1 MTYRS
6 AQPGSAQP
14 GSARPGPAPQ
24 PADGRV
30 RRVRAALVV
39 LFPTT
44 PGRGTP
50 QTQPEPGHADAA
62 RSGGRQ
68 AVYAAIQVAAVCIGT
83 VVLLLRIAR
92 VPAWDS
98 LYAEDQGVYL
108 VDALA
113 HPWHLLVPYGGY
125 EELVPRFL
133 VQLFSYLPL
142 ADVAVPCALAGA
154 GIAALCAL
162 FIYHAMDGWIRSRW
176 LRALVGAALI
186 LLPLAPIEIADS
198 TVGSPWY
205 TLTALFFALLWRP
218 KNWAGMTA
226 AALVAFAATS
236 SEILALIYAPLV
248 LLRVIALPRWRDHAV
263 TAGWLA
269 GLLVQAPAVLE
280 SYARHTQRV
289 GNLTTPVRALGFYF
303 HNVALRAFGWRVS
316 VRLAEIAGLNGATVI
331 VCAILVAVFGLA
343 LVTGSRQVRVFVAVA
358 LITGFVQT
366 VFAATVVPYVIRQHY
381 LYNFEGGSRYST
393 MPIMAMT
400 AAAAVAVDA
409 CLRRQAIAEGG
420 DRIPLARQPLG
431 ALARQPLGALA
442 AVTALTCVLA
452 LGWLSDYRYVTE
464 RISPWG
470 YWKPTAEHMLT
481 ACEHSTSG
489 KITTW
494 TWGHATIT
502 IPCSRL
508 RR

>member
-14 GSARPGPAPQ
+14 GSAQPGPAPQ
-24 PADGRV
+24 LADGRL

-39 LFPTT
+39 LFPET
-44 PGRGTP
+44 PERGTP
-50 QTQPEPGHADAA
+50 QPRPVPQPGPGHADAA
-62 RSGGRQ
+62 GSGGRR
-68 AVYAAIQVAAVCIGT
+68 AVYAAIQVAAVCVGT
-83 VVLLLRIAR
+83 VVLLLRTAG

-108 VDALA
+108 FDALA
-113 HPWHLLVPYGGY
+113 HPWHLIVPYGGY
-125 EELVPRFL
+125 EEFMPRLVG
-133 VQLFSYLPL
+133 QLISYLPL
-142 ADVAVPCALAGA
+142 VDVAVPFALAGA

-162 FIYHAMDGWIRSRW
+162 FIYHAMDGWIRSPW

-205 TLTALFFALLWRP
+205 VLTALFFGLLWRP

-226 AALVAFAATS
+226 AALVAFAAAS
-236 SEILALIYAPLV
+236 SEILVLIYAPLV
-248 LLRVIALPRWRDHAV
+248 LLRVVALPRWREHAV
-263 TAGWLA
+263 TVGWLA
-269 GLLVQAPAVLE
+269 GLLVQVPVVLD
-280 SYARHTQRV
+280 SYAQHTQRV
-289 GNLTTPVRALGFYF
+289 THLARPVQALGFYF

-316 VRLAEIAGLNGATVI
+316 LRLVEIAGLNGATVI
-331 VCAILVAVFGLA
+331 VCAILVTLFGLA

-358 LITGFVQT
+358 LIMGFVQT
-366 VFAATVVPYVIRQHY
+366 VFAATVVPYVIYQHY
-381 LYNFEGGSRYST
+381 SFDFEGGSRYSV

-400 AAAAVAVDA
+400 AAAVVAVDA
-409 CLRRQAIAEGG
+409 YLHRQANAEGG
-420 DRIPLARQPLG
+420 DRIPFVRQSPRALIAVA
-431 ALARQPLGALA
+431 ALAL
-442 AVTALTCVLA
+442 VLA
-452 LGWLSDYRYVTE
+452 LGWLSDYRYVTGHNF
-464 RISPWG
+464 WG
-470 YWKPTAEHMLT
+470 HWKPSAERMLA

-489 KITTW
+489 EITTW
-494 TWGHATIT
+494 TWYHKTIT

>member
-1 MTYRS
+1 MTYRP

-14 GSARPGPAPQ
+14 GSAQPGPAPE
-24 PADGRV
+24 PAGGRV

-39 LFPTT
+39 LFPET
-44 PGRGTP
+44 PERVTP
-50 QTQPEPGHADAA
+50 QPQPGPQPGPGHADAA
-62 RSGGRQ
+62 RSAGRR
-68 AVYAAIQVAAVCIGT
+68 AAYAAIQVAAVCVGT
-83 VVLLLRIAR
+83 VVLLLRIPR
-92 VPAWDS
+92 IPAWDS

-108 VDALA
+108 FDALA
-113 HPWHLLVPYGGY
+113 HPWHLLVPFGGY
-125 EELVPRFL
+125 EEFVPRF
-133 VQLFSYLPL
+133 VGQLISYLPL
-142 ADVAVPCALAGA
+142 VDVAVPFAVAGA

-186 LLPLAPIEIADS
+186 LLPLAPIEPADS

-205 TLTALFFALLWRP
+205 ALTALFFALLWRP

-226 AALVAFAATS
+226 AALVAFAAAS
-236 SEILALIYAPLV
+236 SEILVLIYAPLV
-248 LLRVIALPRWRDHAV
+248 LLRVVALPRWREHAV

-269 GLLVQAPAVLE
+269 GLLVQVPVVLE
-280 SYARHTQRV
+280 SYAQHTQRV
-289 GNLTTPVRALGFYF
+289 THLARPIQALGFYF

-316 VRLAEIAGLNGATVI
+316 VRLVGIAGLNGATVI
-331 VCAILVAVFGLA
+331 ACVILVAVFGLA

-358 LITGFVQT
+358 LIMGFVQT
-366 VFAATVVPYVIRQHY
+366 VFAATLVPLVIRQHY
-381 LYNFEGGSRYST
+381 FYNFEGGSRYSA

-409 CLRRQAIAEGG
+409 RLRRQAIDGGG
-420 DRIPLARQPLG
+420 DKIPLVRQSPE
-431 ALARQPLGALA
+431 ALAVVAALA
-442 AVTALTCVLA
+442 CVLA
-452 LGWLSDYRYVTE
+452 LGWLSDYRYVTQ

-470 YWKPTAEHMLT
+470 YWKPVAERMLT
-481 ACEHSTSG
+481 ACKDSTSG
-489 KITTW
+489 QITTW
-494 TWGHATIT
+494 TWGHSTIT